1 MNRSQFDHAIRAAA
15 AVVGESEIL
24 VIGSQAIHASLD
36 DQIPESA
43 MRSVEADIALFAD
56 EDGAKSDL
64 VDGSIGEASMF
75 HQTFG
80 FYAQG
85 VSIESA
91 ILPDGW
97 EERLVRYKSPAAGEV
112 VAWCLSPEDLW
123 VSKALAGRPKDL
135 EFCRS
140 LLRTDLVEDDGLRRL
155 VMSADAVEP
164 KRTLALSL
172 LNEEAPGP

>member
-15 AVVGESEIL
+15 AVVGEEEVL
-24 VIGSQAIHASLD
+24 VIGSQAIHASLED
-36 DQIPESA
+36 DIPESA

-56 EDGAKSDL
+56 EDGAKADL

-75 HQTFG
+75 HHSFG

-91 ILPDGW
+91 ILPGGW
-97 EERLVRYKSPAAGEV
+97 EERLIRYEPPDAGGV
-112 VAWCLSPEDLW
+112 VAWCLAPEDLW

-140 LLRTDLVEDDGLRRL
+140 LLQTDLVEKDELRRL
-155 VMSADAVEP
+155 IASADALDAKE
-164 KRTLALSL
+164 TLALSL
-172 LNEEAPGP
+172 LDEDSPDS

>member
-24 VIGSQAIHASLD
+24 VIGSQAIHASLH

-75 HQTFG
+75 HQAFG
-80 FYAQG
+80 FHAQG

-112 VAWCLSPEDLW
+112 VAWSCHPRTSGCPKLW
-123 VSKALAGRPKDL
+123 PDDPRTSSSADPCSEPTWSKATG
-135 EFCRS
+135 
-140 LLRTDLVEDDGLRRL
+140 
-155 VMSADAVEP
+155 
-164 KRTLALSL
+164 
-172 LNEEAPGP
+172 

>member
-1 MNRSQFDHAIRAAA
+1 MPGQVEA
-15 AVVGESEIL
+15 VGESEIL
-24 VIGSQAIHASLD
+24 VIGSRAINASLD

-91 ILPDGW
+91 IQ
-97 EERLVRYKSPAAGEV
+97 
-112 VAWCLSPEDLW
+112 EDL
-123 VSKALAGRPKDL
+123 GL
-135 EFCRS
+135 EP
-140 LLRTDLVEDDGLRRL
+140 LE
-155 VMSADAVEP
+155 
-164 KRTLALSL
+164 
-172 LNEEAPGP
+172 